1 MFHTLISF
9 REGGVENLLSHNFTL
24 LRQTLK
30 NNETSDQKMKMSII
44 ATLLPAC
51 LNNPKLAYPGL
62 TMLKAFELIAIE
74 SSMKKKIWRETTS
87 TITGF

>member
-1 MFHTLISF
+1 
-9 REGGVENLLSHNFTL
+9 
-24 LRQTLK
+24 
-30 NNETSDQKMKMSII
+30 MSII

-51 LNNPKLAYPGL
+51 LNNPKLDYPGL

-74 SSMKKKIWRETTS
+74 SSKKKKIWRETTS